1 MESQMEDQALIGMRM
16 SVKIE
21 AQRLAD
27 LPYGSDMSIK
37 LLPFLESFA
46 TKSSFLGE
54 SPSRN
59 LRVDSATKSFHLS
72 TVVKLLS
79 DRLTAEPLLSPSMN
93 EILLWI
99 LVKRAT
105 QYGTYLASDIK
116 KTIGSEEFHQKL
128 VNSLRNSRLP
138 PLASL
143 DLPPPEIAHF
153 SRPASHLAFSRT
165 DYSSLLPPA
174 VSQQMVAPSSTGFRS
189 VNTAPGSVYSTG
201 SIDPTLVCVE
211 SITVDFHF
219 AVQVRLQRLQDICQ
233 DSRSTYNSFFGRVRM
248 EIYLLQI
255 GSADV
260 LTELSR
266 QWSQQ
271 RLWVEPI
278 SPHHQAIGYLLPE
291 SRRMDS
297 NESLLQLAAAMLND
311 RCTRTVEHQS
321 TAKMMI
327 RSLQMWGE
335 KEIQERTAGT
345 DSSSTS
351 QQNIPSSGSS
361 FPETV
366 SDGLFTADLK
376 ETVEGTIF
384 HASLV

>member
-1 MESQMEDQALIGMRM
+1 M

-27 LPYGSDMSIK
+27 LPYGSDISIE
-37 LLPFLESFA
+37 LLRFLERFA

-59 LRVDSATKSFHLS
+59 LQVDSAAKSFHLS
-72 TVVKLLS
+72 TVVDLLL
-79 DRLTAEPLLSPSMN
+79 DRLTAKPLLSPSMN

-116 KTIGSEEFHQKL
+116 KTIGSEEFHQNL

-143 DLPPPEIAHF
+143 DLPPPEVAHF
-153 SRPASHLAFSRT
+153 SRPASHPAFSRT

-174 VSQQMVAPSSTGFRS
+174 GSQQMAAPSSTGFRS
-189 VNTAPGSVYSTG
+189 VITAPGSVYSTG
-201 SIDPTLVCVE
+201 SVDPTLVCAE
-211 SITVDFHF
+211 SATVDFHS
-219 AVQVRLQRLQDICQ
+219 AVQARLQRLREICE
-233 DSRSTYNSFFGRVRM
+233 DSRSTYISFFATIRT

-260 LTELSR
+260 RVLTEVSR
-266 QWSQQ
+266 LWSQQ
-271 RLWVEPI
+271 RFWVDPI

-291 SRRMDS
+291 SRRMGS
-297 NESLLQLAAAMLND
+297 NEILLQLAAAMLND
-311 RCTRTVEHQS
+311 RCTRTAQHQS

-327 RSLQMWGE
+327 GSLQMWGE
-335 KEIQERTAGT
+335 KEIQERIAGT

-376 ETVEGTIF
+376 ESVEGTIF
-384 HASLV
+384 HARLV